1 MVSMGP
7 KRILF
12 IIPEMS
18 VGGAQRSLAKISF
31 EMAKDHL
38 VWVVVFDQDSRT
50 AYDCGGE
57 MISLDVRGGKNWLGK
72 AISMVNRVTKLR
84 AVKRRL
90 NIDVAISFLEGADY
104 INILSQRKERV
115 VLSIRGS
122 KLHDENMHRRFFFLR
137 RYILIPFLYRKANLI
152 IAVNHGI
159 ALELTIHFGINVPI
173 RVIFNYYDLPEIKTL
188 ASASLD
194 RPFEF
199 LYKSPVL
206 ITTGRLAVEKRIS
219 FLIRVFHRLKYS
231 VPDAR
236 LMIVGDGPEYEN
248 LVSLGRELGLRV
260 QEKGKEEPRA
270 ELIFAGNQT
279 NVYPFIQRSV
289 LYLMASTSEGFPN
302 GVAEAMVCGLP
313 VISTDCPYG
322 PREILAPG
330 TELTTLEEPEFA
342 PFGILMPLATDSDGA
357 IDSWTKTIEKLI
369 NDNHLRKEYAQKSFV
384 RAGDFSKETSL
395 RQWIEAIG
403 GQG

>member
-122 KLHDENMHRRFFFLR
+122 KLHDENMHRRFFFS
-137 RYILIPFLYRKANLI
+137 KAIYSHSISLPEGESD
-152 IAVNHGI
+152 HCCESWDC
-159 ALELTIHFGINVPI
+159 LGIN
-173 RVIFNYYDLPEIKTL
+173 D
-188 ASASLD
+188 
-194 RPFEF
+194 
-199 LYKSPVL
+199 
-206 ITTGRLAVEKRIS
+206 
-219 FLIRVFHRLKYS
+219 
-231 VPDAR
+231 
-236 LMIVGDGPEYEN
+236 
-248 LVSLGRELGLRV
+248 
-260 QEKGKEEPRA
+260 
-270 ELIFAGNQT
+270 
-279 NVYPFIQRSV
+279 
-289 LYLMASTSEGFPN
+289 
-302 GVAEAMVCGLP
+302 
-313 VISTDCPYG
+313 
-322 PREILAPG
+322 
-330 TELTTLEEPEFA
+330 
-342 PFGILMPLATDSDGA
+342 
-357 IDSWTKTIEKLI
+357 
-369 NDNHLRKEYAQKSFV
+369 
-384 RAGDFSKETSL
+384 SL
-395 RQWIEAIG
+395 RHKRSH
-403 GQG
+403 QGYF